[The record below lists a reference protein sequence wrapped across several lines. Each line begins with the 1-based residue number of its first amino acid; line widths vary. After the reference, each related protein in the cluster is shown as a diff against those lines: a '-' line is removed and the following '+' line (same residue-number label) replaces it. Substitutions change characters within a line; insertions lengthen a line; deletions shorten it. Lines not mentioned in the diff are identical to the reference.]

1 MFALISSLHGLW
13 GLRGGCAGVQVG
25 AAPAVG
31 VRASTRLGRRLEVR
45 AAAKLGLLGWEL
57 EAGALQRLLQ
67 RGAVGLTASCGAQV
81 PPPPPPSPRHTDTLW
96 LFLTSPCALPSASG
110 VLSTT
115 MVLPFLQLCPM
126 SVSIVTVRSLPHAV
140 FR

>member
-1 MFALISSLHGLW
+1 M
-13 GLRGGCAGVQVG
+13 G

-31 VRASTRLGRRLEVR
+31 IRASTRLGRRLEVR

-81 PPPPPPSPRHTDTLW
+81 TSSSLGSLGLQHKLCLCFGCHFTFHGTLPP
-96 LFLTSPCALPSASG
+96 
-110 VLSTT
+110 
-115 MVLPFLQLCPM
+115 
-126 SVSIVTVRSLPHAV
+126 
-140 FR
+140 